1 MDSGLEINA
10 RKLTKCE
17 LLSTD
22 NLRVRKIASSKRV
35 RIMQISQTFGKNLLV
50 QSHQI
55 ASEKNSSDKTL
66 SPGTLTITYFLN
78 IKIHG
83 MNLLELIC
91 FLLLTRCTLFAVLLN
106 RENIYFRLNC
116 IITVFHIQIQ

>member
-66 SPGTLTITYFLN
+66 SPGTLIITYFL
-78 IKIHG
+78 
-83 MNLLELIC
+83 L
-91 FLLLTRCTLFAVLLN
+91 
-106 RENIYFRLNC
+106 
-116 IITVFHIQIQ
+116 